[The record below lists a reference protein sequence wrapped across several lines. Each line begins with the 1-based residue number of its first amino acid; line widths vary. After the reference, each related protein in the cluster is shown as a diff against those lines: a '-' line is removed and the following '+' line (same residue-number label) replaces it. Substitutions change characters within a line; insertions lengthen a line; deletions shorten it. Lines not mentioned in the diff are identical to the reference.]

1 LRTTTFGGGQGGRS
15 AEAGPAADSE
25 LAVVAGS
32 DWLLLGDVLTLA
44 AALQGAAFLAVL
56 WDLGFATAG
65 TFFGADD
72 EAEAELFAGAGG
84 LACGALGLG
93 GAGADESAG
102 FA

>member
-15 AEAGPAADSE
+15 AEADPAADSE

-32 DWLLLGDVLTLA
+32 DWRLLGDVLTLA

-56 WDLGFATAG
+56 WDLCFATAG
-65 TFFGADD
+65 TFFGADE

-84 LACGALGLG
+84 LACGALGL
-93 GAGADESAG
+93 
-102 FA
+102 